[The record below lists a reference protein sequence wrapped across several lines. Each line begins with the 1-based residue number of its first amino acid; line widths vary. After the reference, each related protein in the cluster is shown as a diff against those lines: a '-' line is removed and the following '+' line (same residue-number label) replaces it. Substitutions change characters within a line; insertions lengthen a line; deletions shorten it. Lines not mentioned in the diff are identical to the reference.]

1 MHQGN
6 ILHDSLWINTLS
18 KEYVNS
24 LVKHFMHMQRK
35 LSSPLHVSCVFRFSI
50 YSTHSFNFS
59 VINLSKSVFNNIGT
73 LLISL
78 LPMANII
85 TVLAAPSLF
94 LSSCN
99 SSGIEWKIRAIFDFS
114 PTFKITNRQKY
125 TLMSSV
131 LTFCNKLQCH
141 IENKINHW
149 NRLNPSWSCKYLFHI
164 RRSVLF
170 CSLVPFMNRRI
181 ISFGYWFEVRAFINS
196 SLFNE

>member
-1 MHQGN
+1 M
-6 ILHDSLWINTLS
+6 S
-18 KEYVNS
+18 V
-24 LVKHFMHMQRK
+24 
-35 LSSPLHVSCVFRFSI
+35 CVFCFSI

-59 VINLSKSVFNNIGT
+59 VINLSKSVFNNICT

-85 TVLAAPSLF
+85 TVLPAPSLF

-131 LTFCNKLQCH
+131 LTFCNELQCH

-170 CSLVPFMNRRI
+170 TCAV
-181 ISFGYWFEVRAFINS
+181 YE
-196 SLFNE
+196 

>member
-1 MHQGN
+1 MHQGY

-85 TVLAAPSLF
+85 TVPPVSVSVF
-94 LSSCN
+94 MQFEWNRMKN
-99 SSGIEWKIRAIFDFS
+99 SSYFRLFTNFRNYQQTKIYFD
-114 PTFKITNRQKY
+114 
-125 TLMSSV
+125 V
-131 LTFCNKLQCH
+131 EC
-141 IENKINHW
+141 INI
-149 NRLNPSWSCKYLFHI
+149 L
-164 RRSVLF
+164 
-170 CSLVPFMNRRI
+170 
-181 ISFGYWFEVRAFINS
+181 
-196 SLFNE
+196 